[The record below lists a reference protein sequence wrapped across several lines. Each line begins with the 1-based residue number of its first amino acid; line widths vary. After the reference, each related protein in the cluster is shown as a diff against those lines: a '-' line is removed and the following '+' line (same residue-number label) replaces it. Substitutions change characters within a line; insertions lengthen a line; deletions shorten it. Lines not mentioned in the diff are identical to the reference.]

1 MIYTDF
7 SCRIHI
13 IYVIFACAYFY
24 SISST
29 KSKGNVDTKKSKSSQ
44 DASHKK
50 DAGFYIGKIPRGHYL
65 EYTELNNFMYPKKA
79 VELCEGDI
87 ECAGFAY
94 SGAKTVGQPFYIYF
108 YRYISPSSISMLPVT
123 NEERVWTS
131 YMVKR
136 NFVML
141 PGKKKSDENTIV
153 RSNNDTPH
161 VLDFCKNVLSTISIL
176 DNEKRISIM
185 NKMKWIDPGISA
197 VTVEPF
203 VNSNVNI
210 ITNTYLDTDDF
221 TLQEFDIIHTK
232 SRWVTLLRLHPA
244 IKDQNIETKKRLI
257 EVRYVFHISASPMMC
272 FKLC

>member
-7 SCRIHI
+7 SSRIHI

-29 KSKGNVDTKKSKSSQ
+29 KSKGNVDTKKSKSLQ

-65 EYTELNNFMYPKKA
+65 DYAELNEFMYPKKA

-94 SGAKTVGQPFYIYF
+94 SGAKSVGQPFYIYF
-108 YRYISPSSISMLPVT
+108 YRYITPSSISMLSVT

-131 YMVKR
+131 YRVKR
-136 NFVML
+136 NFVVL
-141 PGKKKSDENTIV
+141 PGKRKSNKNAIFG
-153 RSNNDTPH
+153 SNNDTPP

-176 DNEKRISIM
+176 ENQKRISIM
-185 NKMKWIDPGISA
+185 NKIKWVDPVISA
-197 VTVEPF
+197 ITVEPF

-221 TLQEFDIIHTK
+221 TLQELDINNTK
-232 SRWVTLLRLHPA
+232 SRWLTLLRLHPA
-244 IKDQNIETKKRLI
+244 IKDQNIETKKQFI
-257 EVRYVFHISASPMMC
+257 EVRYISYHY
-272 FKLC
+272 